1 MGKIP
6 KSKES
11 SAQKNK
17 IKSQK
22 YDPKVQQI
30 QQKLHQKED
39 HNEDQQ
45 IIVNEQE
52 HISDNNV
59 KQQTSAY
66 CFQNIMIGVD
76 FQIYQNQF
84 LKIPNSF
91 QEIPNNVKDIQNNQ
105 QEPANNEF
113 DDQVQKI
120 KIRKRI
126 CKKRNKITKN
136 QEDILDLESNKC
148 QIENEQQYLNED
160 FEKFLFKDVVKI
172 KKKQNELLSTN
183 KQNVQN
189 NQLDQN
195 SCLNEYLNQI
205 LESQVSNQKKTRKY
219 TRRQNKKAKQGK
231 EEGEVDNNIFNYLQ
245 SDETLGKKGDEN
257 KIDVE
262 QNQVMKENENESQN
276 QEDQVKNQKKTRK
289 YTRRQNKIVKSEKE
303 QVENDN
309 NIFNYLQSDKTLDET
324 LGKKGDE
331 NKIDVEQNQVM
342 KENENESQNQ
352 EDQVKNQKKTRKYTR
367 RQNKIVKS
375 EKEHV
380 ENDNYINNNL
390 QSEAILEKKQDEIE
404 TGVEQHQVKK
414 KRISRKKKQ
423 NISEDNQQKNQENK
437 IFKDFISTCLNV
449 KQNQSFSKTL
459 LDYETDQKQDQ
470 VDLNSNSPKNQN
482 KYKKKKK
489 IEYEENDNG
498 ENSIKDNQG
507 QQKLQVNEQEKDLV
521 FELCKDIFP
530 HENPYPNQ
538 LDSMQEIIKTLK
550 NKKNL
555 LFQSPTGTGKTLMT
569 ISSALAY
576 VEQNPNTK
584 ILLLTRTC
592 EQINGFIKEIRK
604 IKKFQGIN
612 RYSILAGR
620 NQFCPKF
627 NQIQKYF
634 KEKNI
639 DIKLSNE
646 DINKLC
652 SLITEGQQEEEYDD
666 EEEEDEDKNQEEEDQ
681 DKEEKLVEKNQ
692 ENKDFQHQRQIIK
705 LLGILDE
712 NLNEQ
717 DVKNYIKSIQL
728 FKQQQ
733 KVQETKTQ
741 DQISTEV
748 EKDKNLLYKNESGVL
763 EKCQN
768 NLQFI
773 QKNEEV
779 KLYETIQN
787 QQNKDQIS
795 PEVNKDEN
803 ESGKLELCQNN
814 FQLLQQN
821 EEVKRDEIIQ
831 NQENHNQISIQ
842 VEKDEIEGGKLEK
855 CQNNFQ
861 LLQQNEEVK
870 LDEIIQNQEN
880 HNQISIEVEKD
891 EIEGGKLEKCKN
903 NFYLLQNNEEVEL
916 NEIIY
921 NLENEQLDYCEY
933 YKDFKK
939 NISTK
944 QNIKWRYPKVKR
956 NFQQEFMLPD
966 IEDINHLFQEK
977 ELGCPYFY
985 SKEAAKSAKIVYSTY
1000 NYVIKQHILSRVK
1013 HLFENSDLIVIFD
1026 EGHNIAELAE
1036 QEQKLTINKDH
1047 WDTFYETVKK
1057 FNSYFQKSKLNNETS
1072 NTLKQLIAKEIENE
1086 AQYFKILIQRQSKKQ
1101 EKQKS
1106 QENKDE
1112 KNPINLIKEILLK
1125 KSENKESGKQYIKQ
1139 KNFTFI
1145 DLYDQIK
1152 QCIQKQ
1158 HLIIARQDVKDLVD
1172 FIEKDDPEDLKLDE
1186 QIVSQKLEIYKKARK
1201 EELFS
1206 FLNNFQNS
1214 FLDIT
1219 EFCENNFISW
1229 FNPQNNK
1236 NKNFSELFYC
1246 QSIYSHLQKL
1256 EFVDILQ
1263 MKEFVKKS
1271 QEIYKM
1277 LNFIKALI
1285 EKNLK
1290 KKFAQV
1296 CNPINNLVDI
1306 AKDIHINSFF
1316 TINKFFQKLL
1326 FLRNEQQINDKSQI
1340 LLDYYLCFSRD
1351 NDSLYFQIGCLSAKE
1366 IFRKIKDKIRVN
1378 SFIFSSG
1385 TLEPYDLITDSI
1397 CLPFEIYESK
1407 NIFNSQENLFTQVIT
1422 KYQEKE
1428 IHLNFENKEDLIVNA
1443 INAIQDIL
1451 NIFLNYTRKLN
1462 KKQGFLIFF
1471 KSYSY
1476 LNQYYKQI
1484 RSIAKKQFYVY
1495 KETSDSKDFKAQ
1507 FEQYKNNIES
1517 NYKNC
1522 IFLGVCKGKLSEGID
1537 FKDNL
1542 CRIAI
1547 ILGVPYP
1554 QLFDPYVNCQRK
1566 RYQLKFMKNDWYE
1579 KVTSKVVNQAAG
1591 RCIRHKNDW
1600 GCIFFLDSNFSH
1612 YKIKKNISGW
1622 ILDGEKHKKDEQDVI
1637 QDDWQNQYKAFLV
1650 NIVNQ
1655 LALKNYSN

>member
-1186 QIVSQKLEIYKKARK
+1186 QI
-1201 EELFS
+1201 
-1206 FLNNFQNS
+1206 
-1214 FLDIT
+1214 
-1219 EFCENNFISW
+1219 
-1229 FNPQNNK
+1229 
-1236 NKNFSELFYC
+1236 
-1246 QSIYSHLQKL
+1246 
-1256 EFVDILQ
+1256 
-1263 MKEFVKKS
+1263 
-1271 QEIYKM
+1271 
-1277 LNFIKALI
+1277 
-1285 EKNLK
+1285 
-1290 KKFAQV
+1290 
-1296 CNPINNLVDI
+1296 
-1306 AKDIHINSFF
+1306 
-1316 TINKFFQKLL
+1316 
-1326 FLRNEQQINDKSQI
+1326 
-1340 LLDYYLCFSRD
+1340 
-1351 NDSLYFQIGCLSAKE
+1351 IGCLSAKE